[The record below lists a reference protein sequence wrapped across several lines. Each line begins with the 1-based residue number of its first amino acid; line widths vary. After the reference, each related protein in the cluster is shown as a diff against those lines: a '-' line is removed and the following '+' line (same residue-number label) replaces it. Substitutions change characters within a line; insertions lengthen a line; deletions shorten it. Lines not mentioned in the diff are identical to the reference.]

1 MMWACKSLLRP
12 MSRSRKVKFFVA
24 SISKLYFQELFVI
37 SRREVFTVE
46 GRIVSFSSL
55 VLLT

>member
-1 MMWACKSLLRP
+1 MWACKSLLRP
-12 MSRSRKVKFFVA
+12 MSRSRKVIFFVA